1 MRTTAMVKIMVYL
14 ATRKMYSIQLSSW
27 VANPPE
33 KRWISRFSGTN
44 RIMMAKPTRKPYF
57 ALLTNLFSISEPPS
71 PIFSTVTRRNM
82 QKRSFFVE
90 FEVEARVLGRYDG
103 MDIVIDAVPDA

>member
-1 MRTTAMVKIMVYL
+1 
-14 ATRKMYSIQLSSW
+14 
-27 VANPPE
+27 
-33 KRWISRFSGTN
+33 
-44 RIMMAKPTRKPYF
+44 
-57 ALLTNLFSISEPPS
+57 
-71 PIFSTVTRRNM
+71 M